1 MKGIGVF
8 QGDITTLNVDAVV
21 NAANGRL
28 AGGGGVDG
36 AIHRAAG
43 KDRLRAACARL
54 GPCPTGE
61 VRVTPGFDL
70 AARGIIHAVGPVWQG
85 GGEGEDRLLAS
96 CYRNALQAAVNY
108 GFKTIA
114 FPAISCGVYCFPPQR
129 AVPVAVRTVQAELV
143 KRPQI
148 KQVIFCCFDD
158 NMANLYRA
166 ELAEQSC

>member
-8 QGDITTLNVDAVV
+8 QGDITALNVDAIV

-54 GPCPTGE
+54 APCPTGE
-61 VRVTPGFDL
+61 VRVTSGFDL

-114 FPAISCGVYCFPPQR
+114 FSAISCGAYGFPPQR
-129 AVPVAVRTVQAELV
+129 AVPIAVREVRAELR
-143 KRPQI
+143 KRPEI
-148 KQVIFCCFDD
+148 KQVIFCCVDE
-158 NMANLYRA
+158 NMANLYRSA
-166 ELAEQSC
+166 LTEQDA